1 MCVGTVHYMARMD
14 WARGDGAAVPVLVA
28 GWYCDAARRRAET
41 LGEWVGE
48 DDAEREVAGGG
59 AAGLTGTVPRLLRRG
74 LTSSAS

>member
-1 MCVGTVHYMARMD
+1 MARMD

-59 AAGLTGTVPRLLRRG
+59 AAAAKAELTETALPRLLRRG